1 MRADPIRNNTDQRAR
16 IGNALNGAYMCFMSI
31 SEMIDSSPTAAVIS
45 NPRLPDNPI
54 IACNDAFVELTGYDR
69 EEIIGRNCRFL
80 RGAAT
85 EDAKALILREG
96 IWRHQPVM
104 VEILNYKK
112 DGTPFRNAVMVAPIF
127 DAAGEVEYYLGS
139 QVEVGEDQAHANDAR
154 RTGAAERVE
163 RLSRRQ
169 KEILVLMA
177 SGKLNKQIAYE
188 LSLSERTVKMHR
200 SAVLKGLDVKTSA
213 DAIRVAIEAGF

>member
-1 MRADPIRNNTDQRAR
+1 MSR
-16 IGNALNGAYMCFMSI
+16 MSI
-31 SEMIDSSPTAAVIS
+31 SEMISSSPTAAVIS

-54 IACNDAFVELTGYDR
+54 IACNDAFVDLTGYPR

-80 RGAAT
+80 RGTGT
-85 EDAKALILREG
+85 EDDKARILREG
-96 IWRHQPVM
+96 IFRKQPVM
-104 VEILNYKK
+104 VEIVNYKK
-112 DGTPFRNAVMVAPIF
+112 DGTRFRNAVMVAPIF
-127 DAAGEVEYYLGS
+127 DAEGELEYFLGS
-139 QVEVGEDQAHANDAR
+139 QVEIAEDQGQANDLR
-154 RTGAAERVE
+154 RNDAATRVE

-169 KEILVLMA
+169 KEILILMA
-177 SGKLNKQIAYE
+177 AGKLNKQIAYE

>member
-1 MRADPIRNNTDQRAR
+1 M
-16 IGNALNGAYMCFMSI
+16 
-31 SEMIDSSPTAAVIS
+31 
-45 NPRLPDNPI
+45 
-54 IACNDAFVELTGYDR
+54 TGYKR

-85 EDAKALILREG
+85 EDEKARVLRDG
-96 IWRHQPVM
+96 IWRKQPVM

-127 DAAGEVEYYLGS
+127 DASGELEYFLGS
-139 QVEVGEDQAHANDAR
+139 QVEMAEDQGQANDAR
-154 RTGAAERVE
+154 RNEAAQRVE

-177 SGKLNKQIAYE
+177 AGKLNKQIAYE
-188 LSLSERTVKMHR
+188 LGLSERTVKMHR
-200 SAVLKGLDVKTSA
+200 SAVLKGLEVKTSA